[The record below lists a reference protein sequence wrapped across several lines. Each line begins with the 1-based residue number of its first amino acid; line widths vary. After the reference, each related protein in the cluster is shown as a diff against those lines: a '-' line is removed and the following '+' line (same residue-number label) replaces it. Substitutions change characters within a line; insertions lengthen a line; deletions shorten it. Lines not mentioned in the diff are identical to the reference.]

1 MTLQPCQLPR
11 RLLLLPCQTKR
22 HGLVSLTT
30 TTTTTTAAAS
40 TRSKRAVSSRRR
52 GRTPKSLSSNRP
64 SPATM
69 TTRQRIRRLVEYNQ
83 VDRSSLLRA
92 SQRVR
97 VQQLLHTAQGRM
109 LWLRNQLYSFWN
121 PDLNPTTKATTT
133 TTALEPQKMR
143 PVKRLVMD
151 ERWFMWNLAFA
162 MVPALLIAVYCE
174 FRGQYLMYDFRQE
187 LERQQLKQFLGE
199 ETFRVME
206 ENGSVQA
213 FLEKNEKPRHVLQRL
228 HDGANEYMNQ
238 IKVLVEGLTTEKQQ
252 VDRDKEGKEESK
264 SNQSAIP
271 SEPKKEEPTS
281 LLLTRHDKDK
291 SGEVIQPT
299 LHQASTRRAAASD
312 SSLLAPKSSGN
323 VSTEELLRRIKE
335 LEALIVQHQQNQLHK
350 KEQQPPYPMDT
361 QVTQTTIAQAQ
372 ESGIRSRMQERLL
385 EKWRNRGLEIPSSLT
400 TTSTPAAT
408 TQPTTTSTP
417 SSEPLG
423 VGSTWPQPTSNA
435 THDEEPPPPQA
446 KFLEPLKFAMDL
458 YHWIWR
464 GSDAVIMPN
473 NNQTDPDPP
482 KAGSTNAENPGN
494 PSQIKAR
501 DAKPTVSNPH

>member
-1 MTLQPCQLPR
+1 
-11 RLLLLPCQTKR
+11 
-22 HGLVSLTT
+22 
-30 TTTTTTAAAS
+30 
-40 TRSKRAVSSRRR
+40 
-52 GRTPKSLSSNRP
+52 
-64 SPATM
+64 
-69 TTRQRIRRLVEYNQ
+69 
-83 VDRSSLLRA
+83 
-92 SQRVR
+92 
-97 VQQLLHTAQGRM
+97 
-109 LWLRNQLYSFWN
+109 
-121 PDLNPTTKATTT
+121 
-133 TTALEPQKMR
+133 
-143 PVKRLVMD
+143 
-151 ERWFMWNLAFA
+151 MWNLAFA

-228 HDGANEYMNQ
+228 HDGANKYMNQ

-264 SNQSAIP
+264 SNQSDIP

-291 SGEVIQPT
+291 SSEVIQPT

-312 SSLLAPKSSGN
+312 SSLLAPKSSAN

-435 THDEEPPPPQA
+435 THDEEPPPPPA